1 MIIDHISN
9 RAFYYGLGENFRT
22 ALDYFA
28 LLSEGKKELPE
39 NMEHDINLA
48 DGVSI
53 RVRPMITKP
62 AEQCRIESHEKE
74 ADIHFV
80 PYGIEKIG
88 YVPLEG
94 LELEEANPERD
105 ISFWYGQSEQLTL
118 KSGFFMIAFP
128 QDAHMP
134 CGCGEEPAFLL
145 KLIAKIRL

>member
-1 MIIDHISN
+1 MIIDHISK

-28 LLSEGKKELPE
+28 LLTEGKKELPA
-39 NMEHDINLA
+39 NKAHDINLA
-48 DGVSI
+48 DGVNI
-53 RVRPMITKP
+53 RVRPMMTKP
-62 AEQCRIESHEKE
+62 AAECRIESHVKE

-80 PYGIEKIG
+80 PYGLEKIG

-94 LELEEANPERD
+94 LELEGADPEGD
-105 ISFWYGQSEQLTL
+105 ISFWRGHCEQLTL
-118 KSGFFMIAFP
+118 KPGFFMIAFP

-134 CGCGEEPAFLL
+134 CGCRDAPAFLL